1 MSRRL
6 PVLLFVAI
14 AAVECALV
22 FVTTV
27 AGAFFVWDDY
37 AHLDAV
43 RALPMASFLGATIL
57 GLFRPLTL
65 AAMKAQFI
73 CFGWAPSG
81 YVAVTALLNL
91 GNAVLFAFVLRS
103 FGENE
108 VVRWLAAAF
117 FLVFPPANETH
128 VWFGSQFDL
137 LCVTGVLVSLLFW
150 AAAVRVGIAARRVLL
165 LAVLAAGSLLLALL
179 AKEVALAA
187 PLLLIALALG
197 RPGRPATAPFRRV
210 LASATLSAIP
220 AGAFVALRM
229 GAMPLNESHYGAPFQ
244 LFREAPLLLNLRRY
258 AVAMFSYPYF
268 GASQGA
274 AVFAHG
280 AGLLALVGVL
290 LGLRAAGVRAG
301 AASCAASVGFLAPV
315 LWTWIAPDAAVGGR
329 LVYAAALPI
338 AFLFGVGADSAAAA
352 IREAG
357 GARDRSTLSLAG
369 ALLLASFFAG
379 ACLSG
384 LSLQRY
390 WNDAFALARSAV
402 GQAERLQARAN
413 VFVRNLP
420 REFRGGPYV
429 LKCYAFPIYIA
440 GRRGRAPEFRCDSVA
455 VERRGND
462 VVEAGPREPDVYSG
476 YVKPRSDELS
486 VELDL
491 QFRKRPASAEV
502 VAPRPSK

>member
-14 AAVECALV
+14 AVVECALV
-22 FVTTV
+22 FVPAV

-37 AHLDAV
+37 AVLDAV
-43 RALPMASFLGATIL
+43 RSFHLSTLFEVPVLGI
-57 GLFRPLTL
+57 FRPVTF
-65 AAMKAQFI
+65 AALKAQFAL
-73 CFGWAPSG
+73 FGWTTPAG
-81 YVAVTALLNL
+81 YVAVVAVLNLLNAIL
-91 GNAVLFAFVLRS
+91 LAFVLRA

-128 VWFGSQFDL
+128 VWFTCEVDL
-137 LCVTGVLVSLLFW
+137 LCVTGILVSLLLC

-187 PLLLIALALG
+187 PLLLIALATG
-197 RPGRPATAPFRRV
+197 RRGRPATAPFRRV
-210 LASATLSAIP
+210 LASAALSVIP
-220 AGAFVALRM
+220 AGVFVALRM
-229 GAMPLNESHYGAPFQ
+229 RVMPLNESHYGAPLQ
-244 LFREAPLLLNLRRY
+244 LFREAPLLLHLQRY

-268 GASQGA
+268 GASHGA
-274 AVFAHG
+274 AVLAHG
-280 AGLLALVGVL
+280 AGLLAFVGVL
-290 LGLRAAGVRAG
+290 LGLRAAGMRAG

-329 LVYAAALPI
+329 FVYEAALPI

-352 IREAG
+352 IREASE
-357 GARDRSTLSLAG
+357 ARDRGTLPLAG
-369 ALLLASFFAG
+369 ALLLAAFFAG

-390 WNDAFALARSAV
+390 WNDAFALARSVV
-402 GQAERLQARAN
+402 GQVERLAARPN

-429 LKCYAFPIYIA
+429 LKCYALQMYIA
-440 GRRGRAPEFRCDSVA
+440 GRGSRAPEFRCDSVA
-455 VERRGND
+455 VERRATD
-462 VVEAGPREPDVYSG
+462 IVEAGPREPDAYSG
-476 YVKPRSDELS
+476 YVGPRLDELS

-491 QFRKRPASAEV
+491 QIRQQPAG
-502 VAPRPSK
+502 R

>member
-22 FVTTV
+22 FVPAV
-27 AGAFFVWDDY
+27 AGAFFVFDDY
-37 AHLDAV
+37 ANLDAA
-43 RALPMASFLGATIL
+43 RSFRLAELFGVPVLGGI
-57 GLFRPLTL
+57 FRPVGF
-65 AAMKAQFI
+65 AALKAQFAL
-73 CFGWAPSG
+73 FGWTTPAG
-81 YVAVTALLNL
+81 YVAVVAVLNLLNAIL
-91 GNAVLFAFVLRS
+91 LAFVLRA

-117 FLVFPPANETH
+117 FLVFPPANEAH
-128 VWFGSQFDL
+128 VWFACEFDL
-137 LCVTGVLVSLLFW
+137 LCVTGVLVSLLLC
-150 AAAVRVGIAARRVLL
+150 AAAVRVGIAARRILL

-187 PLLLIALALG
+187 PLFLIALASG

-210 LASATLSAIP
+210 LASAALSAIP

-229 GAMPLNESHYGAPFQ
+229 GVMPLNESHYGAPLQ
-244 LFREAPLLLNLRRY
+244 LFREAPLLLHLQRY

-268 GASQGA
+268 GASHGA
-274 AVFAHG
+274 AVVTHG
-280 AGLLALVGVL
+280 AGLLAFVGVL

-301 AASCAASVGFLAPV
+301 AVSCAASVGFLALV
-315 LWTWIAPDAAVGGR
+315 LWTGAAPEAAVGGR

-352 IREAG
+352 IREAS
-357 GARDRSTLSLAG
+357 GAQDRSTLPLAG
-369 ALLLASFFAG
+369 ALLLAAFFVG

-390 WNDAFALARSAV
+390 WNDAFALARSV
-402 GQAERLQARAN
+402 VDQVERLPARPN

-420 REFRGGPYV
+420 REFQGGPYV

-440 GRRGRAPEFRCDSVA
+440 RRRGRAPEFRCDSVA
-455 VERRGND
+455 VERRGTD
-462 VVEAGPREPDVYSG
+462 IFEAGPREPDAYSG
-476 YVKPRSDELS
+476 YVEPRPDELS

-491 QFRKRPASAEV
+491 QIRQRPAG
-502 VAPRPSK
+502 R

>member
-22 FVTTV
+22 FVPIV

-37 AHLDAV
+37 AHLDAA
-43 RALPMASFLGATIL
+43 RSFPLDALLREPVLG
-57 GLFRPLTL
+57 GLFRPVGL
-65 AAMKAQFI
+65 AALKAQFAL
-73 CFGWAPSG
+73 FGWTAPAG
-81 YVAVTALLNL
+81 YAAVAAILNL
-91 GNAVLFAFVLRS
+91 LNAVLLAFVLRA

-128 VWFGSQFDL
+128 VWFACEFDL
-137 LCVTGVLVSLLFW
+137 LCVTGVLVSLLLC
-150 AAAVRVGIAARRVLL
+150 AAAVRGGIAARRVLL
-165 LAVLAAGSLLLALL
+165 LAALAAGSLLLALL

-187 PLLLIALALG
+187 PLLLMALALG
-197 RPGRPATAPFRRV
+197 RRGRAAAVPFRRV
-210 LASATLSAIP
+210 VAAVALSAIP
-220 AGAFVALRM
+220 VAAFIALRTA
-229 GAMPLNESHYGAPFQ
+229 AMPLNETHYGAPLQ

-268 GASQGA
+268 GASHGA

-280 AGLLALVGVL
+280 AGLLAFVGVL
-290 LGLRAAGVRAG
+290 LGLRATGVRAG

-315 LWTWIAPDAAVGGR
+315 LWTWIAPGGAVGGR

-338 AFLFGVGADSAAAA
+338 AFLFGVGTDSAATA
-352 IREAG
+352 IREAS
-357 GARDRSTLSLAG
+357 GAQNRSTLPLAG
-369 ALLLASFFAG
+369 ALLFGAFFAG

-390 WNDAFALARSAV
+390 WNDAFALARSVV
-402 GQAERLQARAN
+402 GQAERLPARPN

-420 REFRGGPYV
+420 REFRDGPYV

-455 VERRGND
+455 VERRGTD
-462 VVEAGPREPDVYSG
+462 IAEAGPREPDAYSG
-476 YVKPRSDELS
+476 YVKPRPDELA
-486 VELDL
+486 VELEL
-491 QFRKRPASAEV
+491 QIRRRPGG
-502 VAPRPSK
+502 R